1 MSPSARRPIGANPW
15 IWHSPITEEALA
27 EVLPRLAG
35 WGFDCAELPLEQPGD
50 WQPATAVQL
59 LGDHGL
65 TPAAVMAVMP
75 PGRDLVRAEPSVVRH
90 TQDYLRQC
98 VDAAA
103 LIGAPVVA
111 GPVYAA
117 VGRTWRMDD
126 AERTATYEQWRENI
140 APVVTHA
147 AEAGVRIAV
156 EPLNRYET
164 SLFNT
169 VAQTVAAMDG
179 LPARTIGVA
188 LDTYHQNIEERSLPD
203 AVRRATGRVFHVQVC
218 ANDRGAP
225 GDDHL
230 DWPAFL
236 DALDAEGH
244 QGPLCIES
252 FTAHNATIA
261 VAASIWRPLAP
272 SQDALATRGLAF
284 LREAERRPARPT
296 FSSPP
301 PA

>member
-1 MSPSARRPIGANPW
+1 MSPATRRAIGANPW
-15 IWHSPITEEALA
+15 IWHSPVTEKALA
-27 EVLPRLAG
+27 EVLPRLAA
-35 WGFDCAELPLEQPGD
+35 WGFDCVEIPLEQPGD
-50 WQPATAVQL
+50 WQPATAAEL
-59 LGDHGL
+59 LGDQGL
-65 TPAAVMAVMP
+65 TPAAVLAVMP
-75 PGRDLVRAEPSVVRH
+75 PGRDLVRAGPSVVRA

-103 LIGAPVVA
+103 RIGAPVVA
-111 GPVYAA
+111 GPVYTA
-117 VGRTWRMDD
+117 VGRTWQMDD
-126 AERTATYEQWRENI
+126 AERTSAYEQWRENI
-140 APVVTHA
+140 APVVAHA

-169 VAQTVAAMDG
+169 VDQTVAAMDG
-179 LPARTIGVA
+179 LPAGTIGIA

-203 AVRRATGRVFHVQVC
+203 AVRRATGRIFHVQVC

-230 DWPAFL
+230 DWPGFL
-236 DALDAEGH
+236 DALDDEGH

-261 VAASIWRPLAP
+261 VAASVWRPLAP

-284 LREAERRPARPT
+284 LRKAERRPARPA
-296 FSSPP
+296 FSHPP
-301 PA
+301 SA

>member
-1 MSPSARRPIGANPW
+1 MKPAPRRAIGANPW
-15 IWHSPITEEALA
+15 IWHSPVDEKALA
-27 EVLPRLAG
+27 EVLPRLAA
-35 WGFDCAELPLEQPGD
+35 WGFDCVEIPLEQSGD
-50 WQPATAVQL
+50 WQPATTAEL
-59 LGDHGL
+59 LGDQGL
-65 TPAAVMAVMP
+65 TPAAVLAVMP
-75 PGRDLVRAEPSVVRH
+75 PGRDLVRAGPSAVRA

-103 LIGAPVVA
+103 RIGAPVVA

-126 AERTATYEQWRENI
+126 AERRGAYEQWRENI
-140 APVVTHA
+140 APVVAHA
-147 AEAGVRIAV
+147 AGAGVRIAV

-169 VAQTVAAMDG
+169 VDQTVAALDG
-179 LPARTIGVA
+179 LPARTIGIA

-203 AVRRATGRVFHVQVC
+203 AVRRATGRIFHVQVC

-230 DWPAFL
+230 DWPGFL
-236 DALDAEGH
+236 DALDDEGH

-252 FTAHNATIA
+252 FTAHNVTIA
-261 VAASIWRPLAP
+261 VAASVWRPLAP

-284 LREAERRPARPT
+284 LREAGRRPARPVL
-296 FSSPP
+296 SRPP
-301 PA
+301 VA

>member
-1 MSPSARRPIGANPW
+1 MSPAVRRAIGANPW
-15 IWHSPITEEALA
+15 IWHSPVTEEALA
-27 EVLPRLAG
+27 QVLPRLAE

-50 WQPATAVQL
+50 WEPATVARL
-59 LGDHGL
+59 LGEQGL

-75 PGRDLVRAEPSVVRH
+75 PGRDLVRAEPATVRR
-90 TQDYLRQC
+90 TQDYLRHC
-98 VDAAA
+98 VDKAARV
-103 LIGAPVVA
+103 GAPVVA

-117 VGRTWRMDD
+117 VGRTWRMDE
-126 AERTATYEQWRENI
+126 AERAAACEQWRENI
-140 APVVTHA
+140 APVVAHA

-169 VAQTVAAMDG
+169 VAQTVEAMDG

-203 AVRRATGRVFHVQVC
+203 AVRRATGRLFHVQVC

-230 DWPAFL
+230 DWPGFL
-236 DALDAEGH
+236 DALDDEGH

-252 FTAHNATIA
+252 FTADNATIA

-284 LREAERRPARPT
+284 LREAGRRPARPA
-296 FSSPP
+296 FPSPP

>member
-1 MSPSARRPIGANPW
+1 MRPAVRREIGANPW
-15 IWHSPITEEALA
+15 IWHSPVTGEALA

-35 WGFDCAELPLEQPGD
+35 WGFDCVEIPLEQPGD
-50 WQPATAVQL
+50 WQPANVAKL
-59 LGDHGL
+59 LGDQGL
-65 TPAAVMAVMP
+65 TPAAVLAVMP
-75 PGRDLVRAEPSVVRH
+75 PGRDLVRADPLVVRAA
-90 TQDYLRQC
+90 QDYLRQC

-103 LIGAPVVA
+103 RIGAPVVA

-117 VGRTWRMDD
+117 VGRTWQMDD
-126 AERTATYEQWRENI
+126 AERTAAYEQWRENI
-140 APVVTHA
+140 APVVAHA
-147 AEAGVRIAV
+147 AETGVRIAV

-169 VAQTVAAMDG
+169 VDQTVAAMDG
-179 LPARTIGVA
+179 LPARTIGIA

-203 AVRRATGRVFHVQVC
+203 AVRRATGRLLHVQVC

-230 DWPAFL
+230 DWPGFL
-236 DALDAEGH
+236 DALDDEGY

-261 VAASIWRPLAP
+261 VAASVWRPLAP

-284 LREAERRPARPT
+284 LREAERRPARPAL
-296 FSSPP
+296 FSPP